1 MDKLIL
7 LGLAKAIE
15 KLAKTEEA
23 REAVK
28 PGAYN
33 LDQEVVIHL
42 SGSLKVGEDSEYT
55 PTTSIPYKTAMALF
69 LRYSGVTRDAA
80 MNALVKA
87 MTDAIKL
94 GAEGEESAELVA
106 AMADIAE
113 AEATVQK
120 GLDALP
126 NKTKLGAVTQKL
138 QVEFSNLHS
147 FLK

>member
-55 PTTSIPYKTAMALF
+55 PTTSIPYKTALALF
-69 LRYSGVTRDAA
+69 LRYSGITGPAA
-80 MNALVKA
+80 MTALVKA
-87 MTDAIKL
+87 MTDAIQL
-94 GAEGEESAELVA
+94 GAEGEESAEIVA
-106 AMADIAE
+106 AIADIEAAE
-113 AEATVQK
+113 KAVQA
-120 GLDALP
+120 GLDKLP
-126 NKTKLGAVTQKL
+126 KKTKAGAVTNKL
-138 QVEFSNLHS
+138 TVEI
-147 FLK
+147 K